1 MKKFFM
7 FLAAAMCFT
16 GFYSCENNDDE
27 GNQNN
32 PPVQNYLT
40 DVSIEKLKAI
50 SGFSREEVD
59 SLMNANSYSLADS
72 IQESGTNM
80 LMYSTEGNTMYI
92 IYMIEGQV
100 FGTSYVVSE
109 PHAKT
114 GVSKH
119 KEMSLIAKNYAEKNQ
134 DIVYSAAILDINEE
148 ESYYDTDIEYFNALE
163 LIADKPEFVAGMEEY
178 YININTDN
186 DVMRNMLTVGPN
198 ENNYIAMLTYLNA
211 NFKSVKSDVQFQ
223 GMFIKTLLDN
233 LK

>member
-50 SGFSREEVD
+50 SGF
-59 SLMNANSYSLADS
+59 
-72 IQESGTNM
+72 
-80 LMYSTEGNTMYI
+80 YSTEGNTMYI